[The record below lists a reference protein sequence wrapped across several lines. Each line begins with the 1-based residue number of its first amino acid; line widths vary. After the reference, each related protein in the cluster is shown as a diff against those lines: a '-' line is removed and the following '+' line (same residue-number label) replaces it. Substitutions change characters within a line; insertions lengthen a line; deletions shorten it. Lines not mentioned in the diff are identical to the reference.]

1 MKIVWNDNEKQAE
14 LLCKKEQTV
23 CNVNEEWAEVLCKKE
38 QIVWNDNKE
47 WAEFLCKCNQCVLV
61 FSSSQSPVCK
71 CQFAGGVT
79 VDVIFALLNNNVTF
93 L

>member
-1 MKIVWNDNEKQAE
+1 MMKDLMKNGLKFYVKKNIQIVWNDNEQ
-14 LLCKKEQTV
+14 
-23 CNVNEEWAEVLCKKE
+23 
-38 QIVWNDNKE
+38 

-79 VDVIFALLNNNVTF
+79 VDVIFALLDNDVAF